1 MGLAEGQTCQLK
13 GGKVSVLAGA
23 QKPQDAEKH
32 EPTFA
37 LAVLWKSC
45 WIVLF
50 QKALLKLFC

>member
-37 LAVLWKSC
+37 LAVL
-45 WIVLF
+45 
-50 QKALLKLFC
+50 